1 MAENRTQFTFYDS
14 FYRAVRR
21 IKKASD
27 RAMAYDA
34 ICAYALTG
42 EEPDID
48 SMSDSVAI
56 VFEMIKPNLDA
67 SRRKAESGKRGGA
80 RKQTASKQEANCK
93 QEKEQEKEQDKEQ
106 DKDKEQML
114 SPKPP
119 RHKYGKYAN
128 VLLSDEDLDKLKAE
142 FPDWETRID
151 RLSEYIASKGA
162 KYKDHLATIRSW
174 ARKDN
179 EQTQRAVYQQPKSG
193 GDRLLEMIR
202 SGVLEE

>member
-80 RKQTASKQEANCK
+80 RKQTASKQDANCK
-93 QEKEQEKEQDKEQ
+93 QEKEQEKEQ